1 MVVALNLIG
10 HQSSDP
16 QGRVNINVVF
26 RVIPDLR
33 KASKGEEVTVVFALI
48 AAAIVSPFQG
58 LLKIGI
64 EVGQTLGVGLE
75 LRGG

>member
-1 MVVALNLIG
+1 M
-10 HQSSDP
+10 
-16 QGRVNINVVF
+16 
-26 RVIPDLR
+26 IPDLC

-58 LLKIGI
+58 LLNVGI
-64 EVGQTLGVGLE
+64 ELGQMLGVGLE